1 MSVGQFV
8 DVEQLVIVWLTEQLP
23 DVRVLHKPNAKLP
36 KDLHG
41 VIRVTRSP
49 GGNDADTNLPRVD
62 VECFAADRMRMWI
75 LAGRANNALAELCG
89 DVVAIAVNEDGD
101 ELLEVQ
107 VDDVN
112 TITDPVPGYWSPTVE
127 RSVAVYEFD
136 VRTEF

>member
-8 DVEQLVIVWLTEQLP
+8 DLEQLGVVYLAAALP
-23 DVRVLHKPNAKLP
+23 GVKVGIDVPQGP
-36 KDLHG
+36 G
-41 VIRVTRSP
+41 IRVTRSP
-49 GGNDADTNLPRVD
+49 GSNDADSALPRLD
-62 VECFAADRMRMWI
+62 IECFAPDRASMWI
-75 LAGRANNALAELCG
+75 LAGRANNALAELAG
-89 DVVAIAVNEDGD
+89 DVVELNVGTDD
-101 ELLEVQ
+101 EPETQAVQ

>member
-8 DVEQLVIVWLTEQLP
+8 DLEQLGVLYLAAALP
-23 DVRVLHKPNAKLP
+23 GVKVGIDVP
-36 KDLHG
+36 KG
-41 VIRVTRSP
+41 PGIRVTRSP
-49 GGNDADTNLPRVD
+49 GSNDADSALPRLD
-62 VECFAADRMRMWI
+62 IECFAPDRASMWI
-75 LAGRANNALAELCG
+75 LAGRANNALAELAG
-89 DVVAIAVNEDGD
+89 DVVEINVGTDDQPDVQA
-101 ELLEVQ
+101 VQ